1 MIGRLPE
8 TDPDASTITA
18 SPVSI
23 PAEGDSTSR
32 ITVQHRDAN
41 GNITTGATV
50 ALNGT
55 RPSME
60 SHRPSRVCTSFATAT
75 WVCRSGSP
83 ARESRCVNAAA
94 TRPVTLTCRTLFL
107 PLPGEQCV
115 AFDEAQR
122 IPRSRLMSEFDLR
135 SGVGSALPV

>member
-18 SPVSI
+18 SPTSI

-55 RPSME
+55 PSVDGKPPPVQGLHLVRHRHMGVQIRDPRPE
-60 SHRPSRVCTSFATAT
+60 
-75 WVCRSGSP
+75 
-83 ARESRCVNAAA
+83 N
-94 TRPVTLTCRTLFL
+94 
-107 PLPGEQCV
+107 PG
-115 AFDEAQR
+115 A
-122 IPRSRLMSEFDLR
+122 
-135 SGVGSALPV
+135 